1 MADDPRAGA
10 QAVDPSPYGINA
22 HVARDAI
29 LESLASIDVRWLRA
43 DVDWDRIETQQG
55 VFDWRTVDRL
65 LATARRLGLSVLAS
79 VSYTPAWASGSPDR
93 ATPPRD
99 PTRFHE
105 FVRTF
110 VERHR
115 SSIRAIG
122 LWNEPNLRQFFSG
135 SREQYLR
142 DILLP
147 GLQLVRRAA
156 PELLTAGPDL
166 SSSGDPI
173 RDWLGPILLSS
184 GSLLDVV
191 THHQYDG
198 GDTLSGRVRAIEAVN
213 DFLVAEGL
221 SRPLWITEIGWDRV
235 SEADQASRLRGVME
249 AMRARP
255 WWSKT
260 FWYDSHGPRWGML
273 EDDQSPRPGSPKPAY
288 FAYRDVIAQG
298 RAMPNFRHVITLA
311 YNRILLRQP
320 DSGGLEN
327 FNRAMN
333 QGLTEAQLHE
343 ALLRSAEYAQR
354 FPDAGTAAR
363 KRAQARATRKASGR
377 RPPRRG
383 RRG

>member
-29 LESLASIDVRWLRA
+29 LESLGGIEVRWLRV
-43 DVDWDRIETQQG
+43 DVDWDRIEAQRG
-55 VFDWRTVDRL
+55 VFDWREVDRV
-65 LATARRLGLSVLAS
+65 LASARRLGLSVLAS
-79 VSYTPAWASGSPDR
+79 VSYTPAWASGSADR

-99 PTRFHE
+99 PARFHE
-105 FVRTF
+105 FVRAF

-115 SSIRAIG
+115 SAIHAIG
-122 LWNEPNLRQFFSG
+122 LWNEPNLQQFFNG
-135 SREQYLR
+135 SREQYLN

-147 GLQLVRRAA
+147 GLQLVRQAT

-173 RDWLGPILLSS
+173 GDWLRPILQSAS
-184 GSLLDVV
+184 SLLDVV

-198 GDTLSGRVRAIEAVN
+198 GDTVSGRVRAIESVN
-213 DFLVAEGL
+213 DFLVAEGH

-235 SEADQASRLRGVME
+235 SETEQASRLSGIME

-260 FWYDSHGPRWGML
+260 FWYDSHGQRWGVL
-273 EDDQSPRPGSPKPAY
+273 EEDESPRPGSPKPAF

-311 YNRILLRQP
+311 YSRILLRQP
-320 DSGGLEN
+320 DPGGLEN

-354 FPDAGTAAR
+354 FPESSTAAR
-363 KRAQARATRKASGR
+363 RKAKARATRKAIGR
-377 RPPRRG
+377 RPATRG